1 MIYNLFPIP
10 IGRYELGRDVSVKEL
25 SFIKNQSVRS
35 NEGNKTSTCSSLLEN
50 KELTLIRD
58 FIETKISEYFTEV
71 YKPKHLVNLKITQSW
86 ANYTTPGEFHHKH
99 RHPNSFI
106 SGVFYMQSDP
116 LKDRIYFYK
125 DTYQQLFIPSA
136 EFNEWNSES
145 WWYDTKP
152 GDLII
157 FPSSLSHLVD
167 NVTSQHTRISLSFN
181 TFPIGCVGD
190 KFELTSVRFDEFD
203 TEYGKSK

>member
-71 YKPKHLVNLKITQSW
+71 YKPKQT
-86 ANYTTPGEFHHKH
+86 
-99 RHPNSFI
+99 
-106 SGVFYMQSDP
+106 
-116 LKDRIYFYK
+116 YK
-125 DTYQQLFIPSA
+125 
-136 EFNEWNSES
+136 
-145 WWYDTKP
+145 
-152 GDLII
+152 
-157 FPSSLSHLVD
+157 
-167 NVTSQHTRISLSFN
+167 
-181 TFPIGCVGD
+181 
-190 KFELTSVRFDEFD
+190 
-203 TEYGKSK
+203 